1 MRWARDANLW
11 NRRDHLRSP
20 GDIDRQLE
28 VSSRMI
34 RYAAV
39 LQLDIREGEATGEKI
54 EGSRH
59 VRCEPNDVVSFTG
72 IRRVGLNIGER

>member
-1 MRWARDANLW
+1 MPWARDANRW
-11 NRRDHLRSP
+11 NPRDRLRSP

-39 LQLDIREGEATGEKI
+39 LQLDIREGEASGEKI

-59 VRCEPNDVVSFTG
+59 VRCEPNDVVSFSG
-72 IRRVGLNIGER
+72 IGRLELNIGEG